1 MTRRILLLIA
11 LFALATSTWAQQKPA
26 APKVTD
32 KTPESAKAPKI
43 KAANIQVMRPVSEEL
58 TLPDDFRMAIYEK
71 VIDDLVKSE
80 RFQHVYRDGETISPD
95 VKDLVKFDIIIWGFK
110 EGSARMRQVTTV
122 MGATKINVRVRATDA
137 TGKELMDRN
146 AEGDVH
152 FFGENLH
159 ATDIL
164 AGNIAKLVKQTFDT
178 GLRVVK

>member
-1 MTRRILLLIA
+1 MTRRILMLIA
-11 LFALATSTWAQQKPA
+11 IFALATSAWAQQKP

-43 KAANIQVMRPVSEEL
+43 KTANIQVMRPISEEV

-71 VIDDLVKSE
+71 VVDDLVKSE
-80 RFQHVYRDGETISPD
+80 RFQHVYRDGETVSPD
-95 VKDLVKFDIIIWGFK
+95 VKDLVRFDIIVWGFK

-137 TGKELMDRN
+137 SGKELMDRN

-164 AGNIAKLVKQTFDT
+164 AAGIARLVKRTFET

>member
-1 MTRRILLLIA
+1 
-11 LFALATSTWAQQKPA
+11 
-26 APKVTD
+26 V
-32 KTPESAKAPKI
+32 
-43 KAANIQVMRPVSEEL
+43 
-58 TLPDDFRMAIYEK
+58 
-71 VIDDLVKSE
+71 
-80 RFQHVYRDGETISPD
+80 
-95 VKDLVKFDIIIWGFK
+95 VKFDIIIWGFQ

-137 TGKELMDRN
+137 SGKELMDRN

-164 AGNIAKLVKQTFDT
+164 AANIARLVKKTFET